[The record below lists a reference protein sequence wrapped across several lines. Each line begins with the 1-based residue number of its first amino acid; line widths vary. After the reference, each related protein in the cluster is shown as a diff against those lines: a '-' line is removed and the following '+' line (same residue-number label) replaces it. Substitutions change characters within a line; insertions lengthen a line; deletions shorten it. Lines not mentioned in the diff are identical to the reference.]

1 MYTTTLPLQHM
12 HMQSGGL
19 KRLVEQISKLHKA
32 HSSLQMQYEQVS
44 DKLQQ
49 LVNERDRLQD
59 ELLMARN
66 IPFRVSVVLFH
77 GCKKSYIYIFA
88 CQLPITVQEG
98 MHDRGHRRTS
108 MHTQNTTWYASTD

>member
-1 MYTTTLPLQHM
+1 MYTPTLPLHM

-32 HSSLQMQYEQVS
+32 HSLLQMQYEQAS

-66 IPFRVSVVLFH
+66 IPFRVSVVLFYR
-77 GCKKSYIYIFA
+77 CKKSHIFTG
-88 CQLPITVQEG
+88 L
-98 MHDRGHRRTS
+98 
-108 MHTQNTTWYASTD
+108 

>member
-1 MYTTTLPLQHM
+1 MYTPTLPLHI

-32 HSSLQMQYEQVS
+32 HSLLQMQYEQAS

-66 IPFRVSVVLFH
+66 IPFRVSVVLFYR
-77 GCKKSYIYIFA
+77 CKKSHIFTGLYF
-88 CQLPITVQEG
+88 CVP
-98 MHDRGHRRTS
+98 
-108 MHTQNTTWYASTD
+108 ASHNNSGRHA

>member
-1 MYTTTLPLQHM
+1 M
-12 HMQSGGL
+12 
-19 KRLVEQISKLHKA
+19 SKLHKA

-66 IPFRVSVVLFH
+66 VPFRVSVVLFH
-77 GCKKSYIYIFA
+77 GC
-88 CQLPITVQEG
+88 TVLKL
-98 MHDRGHRRTS
+98 
-108 MHTQNTTWYASTD
+108 

>member
-1 MYTTTLPLQHM
+1 MYTTTLPLHM

-77 GCKKSYIYIFA
+77 QCKKSHISLVYIFA
-88 CQLPITVQEG
+88 CQLPITIQED
-98 MHDRGHRRTS
+98 MHDSIITS
-108 MHTQNTTWYASTD
+108 MHKVPLGMQSQI